1 MSDVQTTPQEGE
13 VIQGHEY
20 DGIEEL
26 DNDLPKWW
34 LNGFYFTMVF
44 AVAYL
49 VYYHFSGL
57 GPLPEQEFLAEMAQ
71 AGYRV
76 PQSAIQGVLG
86 QDLLLGILG
95 VLFAGA
101 VFLVGEILRIDRE
114 SH

>member
-1 MSDVQTTPQEGE
+1 MSQEQEGE

-20 DGIEEL
+20 DGIQEL

-44 AVAYL
+44 AVVYW
-49 VYYHFSGL
+49 VYYHVSSL
-57 GPLPEQEFLAEMAQ
+57 GPSPEQEFLTEMAA
-71 AGYRV
+71 AGYRI
-76 PQSAIQGVLG
+76 PASQIKDVLS

-95 VLFAGA
+95 ILLAGA
-101 VFLVGEILRIDRE
+101 VFLVGEVLRIDRE